1 MKVEDSRKKGKITC
15 SGNSFGQYESGWEP
29 LMLVNVVCIN
39 PQNVFAVKRSVI
51 ILQCISL
58 DNRTKRLRDQE
69 KVIPNPFNFDIV
81 LLP

>member
-1 MKVEDSRKKGKITC
+1 
-15 SGNSFGQYESGWEP
+15 
-29 LMLVNVVCIN
+29 MLVNVVCIN